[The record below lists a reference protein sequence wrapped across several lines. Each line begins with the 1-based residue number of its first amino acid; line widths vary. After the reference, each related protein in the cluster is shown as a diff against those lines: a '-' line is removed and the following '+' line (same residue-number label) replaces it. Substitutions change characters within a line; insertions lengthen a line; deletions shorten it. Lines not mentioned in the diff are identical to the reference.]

1 MEERHNGIVEV
12 VSSNLIVSKNAKKSR
27 RQACGIFLCPA
38 RYAEKTGLCCAENF
52 GGMVAD
58 RFGAMELA
66 GFWRF
71 LSGEFVQSGGGLIL
85 RKGRNQSPAKEAGKI
100 CEIAKGF

>member
-12 VSSNLIVSKNAKKSR
+12 VSSNLIVSKNAKKIP
-27 RQACGIFLCPA
+27 QAGLRDFFCPA
-38 RYAEKTGLCCAENF
+38 RYAEKTGLRCAENF

-58 RFGAMELA
+58 CFGAMELA

-71 LSGEFVQSGGGLIL
+71 ISREFVQSGGGLIL
-85 RKGRNQSPAKEAGKI
+85 RKGGNQISAKEAGKI